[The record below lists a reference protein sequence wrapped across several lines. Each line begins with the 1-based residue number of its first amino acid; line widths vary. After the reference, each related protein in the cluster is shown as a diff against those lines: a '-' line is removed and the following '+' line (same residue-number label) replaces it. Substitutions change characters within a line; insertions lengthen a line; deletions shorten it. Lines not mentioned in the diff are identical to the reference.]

1 MPKKKNNNLIF
12 ILLSILII
20 TITYFVINFV
30 QLIMKPTETTLVRN
44 GELIKYEEVEGYITR
59 DESIV
64 NTNNYVGVMQVEL
77 EDITRVSKGGVIA
90 TFVSKSQED
99 LMKKIE
105 SLDAQIQNAMETE
118 QTKYS
123 SDVKALDSNIQIQLY
138 ENIKGNTVVS
148 SLNESKVKLNE
159 NIKKKAQIAGELSP
173 VGSRLKELI
182 TQRTNYETQINNAK
196 MELLAPKAGLVSY
209 RVDGY
214 ENVFTKNNISSYTSE
229 NLSNLK
235 ISTNKIIPRDNS
247 KIKIV
252 DNFDCYITMLLNSED
267 GNNAKLNDK
276 LYLRFKNT
284 GDKLIPATVEY
295 ISEEEKGRLITVKIE
310 TNIEELTKY
319 RKINLDIV
327 WWSYTGFKLH
337 KSLISKKDVT
347 NSQGQTVATLD
358 CVKIKRTGYEDIA
371 YVKIVKE
378 FGDYVIVDNYTTQ
391 EYLDM
396 GLSENDISNFVTLKL
411 YNEVMVN
418 EK

>member
-20 TITYFVINFV
+20 AIIYFIINLTRLV
-30 QLIMKPTETTLVRN
+30 LKPTETTLVRN
-44 GELIKYEEVEGYITR
+44 GELIKYEEVVGYITR

-64 NTNNYVGVMQVEL
+64 DASEYSGIMQLEL
-77 EDITRVSKGGVIA
+77 DDMTRVSKGGVIA
-90 TFVSKSQED
+90 TFVSKSQEA

-105 SLDAQIQNAMETE
+105 YLDAQIQSAMENEKLT
-118 QTKYS
+118 YP
-123 SDVKALDSNIQIQLY
+123 SDVKVLDANIQIQLY
-138 ENIKGNTVVS
+138 ENIKNNTLIS
-148 SLNESKVKLNE
+148 SLNENKAKLNE
-159 NIKKKAQIAGELSP
+159 NIKKKAQIVGELSP
-173 VGSRLKELI
+173 VGSKLKELI
-182 TQRTNYETQINNAK
+182 TERTNYETQINNAK
-196 MELLAPKAGLVSY
+196 KELKAPKAGLVSY

-214 ENVFTKNNISSYTSE
+214 EDKFTKENISSYTSE

-235 ISTNKIIPRDNS
+235 ISTNKIIPRDDS
-247 KIKIV
+247 KIKII
-252 DNFDCYITMLLNSED
+252 DNFECYITMLLNSED
-267 GNNAKLNDK
+267 GRNANLNDK

-284 GDKLIPATVEY
+284 GDTLIPATVEY

-337 KSLISKKDVT
+337 KSLISKTDVK
-347 NSQGQTVATLD
+347 NSQGKVIATLD
-358 CVKIKRTGYEDIA
+358 SVKIKKAGYEDIA

-378 FGDYVIVDNYTTQ
+378 FGDYAIVDNYTNQ

-396 GLSENDISNFVTLKL
+396 GLTEDDISDFVTLKL